1 MNTVAFENKGGIK
14 MIAHRGVS
22 GIERENTCPAF
33 LLAGA
38 KTYYGIETDV
48 HITKDGKFIL
58 CHDSDLMR
66 VAGVDLVIEETDFD
80 TLRAVRFTD
89 RGTEFVRGDIF
100 LPTLEE
106 YMHICKK
113 YEKRAVLEIK
123 TDFSEEDVVRL
134 IGTIRDCGMLEN
146 TTFISFIKSVCL
158 KIKKNYPEAD
168 IQVLSGVCGD
178 EAIDFCI
185 EHGFDADFNYEKIT
199 KETVDRLHAA
209 GLSVNAWTVN
219 RLEDAE
225 RLKEYGVDYITSNIL
240 E

>member
-1 MNTVAFENKGGIK
+1 MNTVAFEIKGGIK

-58 CHDSDLMR
+58 CHDSDIFR
-66 VAGVDLVIEETDFD
+66 VAGVNMIIEETDFD
-80 TLRAVRFTD
+80 VLRAVRFTD
-89 RGTEFVRGDIF
+89 RDTEFVRGDIF

-146 TTFISFIKSVCL
+146 TTFISFYKGPCLYVKKS
-158 KIKKNYPEAD
+158 YPDAH
-168 IQVLSGVCGD
+168 IQFLSGVGD
-178 EAIDFCI
+178 EDAINFCI
-185 EHGFDADFNYEKIT
+185 ENGFDADFNFPKIT
-199 KETVDRLHAA
+199 KETVDKLHAA
-209 GLSVNAWTVN
+209 GLAVNAWTVN
-219 RLEDAE
+219 RIEDAE
-225 RLKEYGVDYITSNIL
+225 CLKEYGVDYITSNIL